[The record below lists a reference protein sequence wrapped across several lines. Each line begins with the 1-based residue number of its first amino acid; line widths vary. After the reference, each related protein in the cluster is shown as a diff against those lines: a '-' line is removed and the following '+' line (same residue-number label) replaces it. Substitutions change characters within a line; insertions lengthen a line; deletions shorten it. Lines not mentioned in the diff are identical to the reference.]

1 MISRYKFLLKNI
13 IYKILYFSILEK
25 IIGKLTSV
33 INILYSWCPTQLK
46 WFSVHFSDWRRRR
59 RHLGLEFLRPGRIC
73 LRNFTAISSSFSSK
87 CFPNVSLTRSSTLI
101 WYLIGIYTRSLPENQ
116 CLWFIIFSSR
126 SAEAEGPSSS
136 KCRGKWRQ
144 NTIVHW

>member
-1 MISRYKFLLKNI
+1 MKK
-13 IYKILYFSILEK
+13 KILHKIYCSILEK
-25 IIGKLTSV
+25 VIGKLTSV
-33 INILYSWCPTQLK
+33 LNIQNCWCSTQLK

-59 RHLGLEFLRPGRIC
+59 RHLGLEVLRHSRIFGV
-73 LRNFTAISSSFSSK
+73 NFTAISTSFSSK
-87 CFPNVSLTRSSTLI
+87 FLQNVFLTGSSTFL